1 MQEIAKYTLG
11 GDETQVFKPQ
21 FVYFFSAM
29 HTLWVRQHNKLAREL
44 SELNPHW
51 NDEQIFQE
59 TRRIVGAQI
68 QHITYSEFLPVILG
82 KEAMDRFNLD
92 PQKMGFFS
100 GYDINTNP
108 GTANSVST
116 AAFRFVASLLPGVI
130 RYYDSKGK
138 YKFFCFFF
146 CQIFAIEPYLLQN
159 CLRRDREKL
168 PNLMI
173 F

>member
-1 MQEIAKYTLG
+1 MTYSRAKKCFYSAIQEYRYILQFH
-11 GDETQVFKPQ
+11 DFLPQ
-21 FVYFFSAM
+21 IFCLLFSAM
-29 HTLWVRQHNKLAREL
+29 HTLWVRQHNKLATEL

-100 GYDINTNP
+100 DYDINTNP

-130 RYYDSKGK
+130 HYYDSKG
-138 YKFFCFFF
+138 
-146 CQIFAIEPYLLQN
+146 
-159 CLRRDREKL
+159 
-168 PNLMI
+168 M
-173 F
+173 

>member
-1 MQEIAKYTLG
+1 MYYDAALR
-11 GDETQVFKPQ
+11 GDVFQSSYVMPTPVIIFPHLCFY
-21 FVYFFSAM
+21 FVAM
-29 HTLWVRQHNKLAREL
+29 HTLWVRQHNKLSREL
-44 SELNPHW
+44 SQLNPHW

-59 TRRIVGAQI
+59 TRRIVGAQM

-130 RYYDSKGK
+130 QYYDSKGN
-138 YKFFCFFF
+138 Y
-146 CQIFAIEPYLLQN
+146 
-159 CLRRDREKL
+159 
-168 PNLMI
+168 
-173 F
+173 

>member
-1 MQEIAKYTLG
+1 MIQEYRYFNFTIFCLK
-11 GDETQVFKPQ
+11 F
-21 FVYFFSAM
+21 FVCFFSAM
-29 HTLWVRQHNKLAREL
+29 HTLWVRQHNKLATEL

-100 GYDINTNP
+100 DYDINTNP

-130 RYYDSKGK
+130 HYYDSKG
-138 YKFFCFFF
+138 
-146 CQIFAIEPYLLQN
+146 
-159 CLRRDREKL
+159 
-168 PNLMI
+168 M
-173 F
+173 

>member
-1 MQEIAKYTLG
+1 
-11 GDETQVFKPQ
+11 
-21 FVYFFSAM
+21 M
-29 HTLWVRQHNKLAREL
+29 HTLWVRQHNKLSREL
-44 SELNPHW
+44 SQLNPHW

-59 TRRIVGAQI
+59 TRRIVGAQM

-130 RYYDSKGK
+130 QYYDSKGN
-138 YKFFCFFF
+138 YKCRTQCFFLDIQKQLIRKISF
-146 CQIFAIEPYLLQN
+146 SFQRILDLTFSFY
-159 CLRRDREKL
+159 CL
-168 PNLMI
+168 

>member
-1 MQEIAKYTLG
+1 MFSFIILIFHDIFIILPK
-11 GDETQVFKPQ
+11 KNNKNH
-21 FVYFFSAM
+21 FF
-29 HTLWVRQHNKLAREL
+29 
-44 SELNPHW
+44 P
-51 NDEQIFQE
+51 QE

-100 GYDINTNP
+100 DYDINTNP

-130 RYYDSKGK
+130 KYFDSKGNIIVISIIRI
-138 YKFFCFFF
+138 KFYFK
-146 CQIFAIEPYLLQN
+146 E
-159 CLRRDREKL
+159 
-168 PNLMI
+168 
-173 F
+173 